1 MTGAEVQLILMLLK
15 VACPH
20 LQKMAKVSKNPIDDI
35 IVGLICSVATIDVP
49 PDILNKGG
57 D

>member
-20 LQKMAKVSKNPIDDI
+20 LQRMAKETKNPIDDM
-35 IVGLICSVATIDVP
+35 IVGLVCSVASIDVP
-49 PDILNKGG
+49 LDILEKGG